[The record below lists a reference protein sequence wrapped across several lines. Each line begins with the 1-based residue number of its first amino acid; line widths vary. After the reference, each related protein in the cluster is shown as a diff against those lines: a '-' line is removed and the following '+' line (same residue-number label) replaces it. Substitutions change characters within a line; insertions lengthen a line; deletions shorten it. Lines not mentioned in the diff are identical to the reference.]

1 VNAVPKPAAPDRWR
15 DRRITLAH
23 GAGGRA
29 MRELIEQIIVPAFG
43 NGLLAPLEDQARIP
57 GDLLASGERLAFTT
71 DSFVVSPLKF
81 PGGDIGRL
89 AVCGTVNDLAVGGA
103 RPKHLSCALILEEG
117 LDVDVLREVLASM
130 AAAAEEAGVQIVTG
144 DTKVVERGAADGLF
158 ITTAGIGAIPAG
170 RDTGPARVREGDRL
184 VVNGSLGDHGIA
196 VMAAR
201 NDLALQIPVQ
211 SDAAPLNGLV
221 EAMFAAAPGLH
232 WLRDATRGGLATI
245 AYEFAREGR
254 FGLVLDEAA
263 LPVADAVRG
272 ACEILGLDILYLAN
286 EGKLAA
292 LVPAAE
298 ADALVAAMRAH
309 PLGRAAAV
317 VGEVR
322 MGKPGLVTLRSR
334 FGGERVV
341 DLPLG
346 EQLPRIC

>member
-1 VNAVPKPAAPDRWR
+1 MRVSILMLLAVLGASQVPSLAAGSDDAPSSRSTQVAAATETGLD
-15 DRRITLAH
+15 AH
-23 GAGGRA
+23 GHLQRVGARTDG
-29 MRELIEQIIVPAFG
+29 AFG
-43 NGLLAPLEDQARIP
+43 YT
-57 GDLLASGERLAFTT
+57 RLQ
-71 DSFVVSPLKF
+71 
-81 PGGDIGRL
+81 
-89 AVCGTVNDLAVGGA
+89 
-103 RPKHLSCALILEEG
+103 
-117 LDVDVLREVLASM
+117 
-130 AAAAEEAGVQIVTG
+130 AGVQIQVG
-144 DTKVVERGAADGLF
+144 GITKNVLFHGPDIVRVNANHGRNHWTAPSLVVVDVPPEVSFDLAED
-158 ITTAGIGAIPAG
+158 
-170 RDTGPARVREGDRL
+170 ARTLTLTSDRL

-245 AYEFAREGR
+245 ANEFAREGR

-298 ADALVAAMRAH
+298 ADA
-309 PLGRAAAV
+309 
-317 VGEVR
+317 E
-322 MGKPGLVTLRSR
+322 
-334 FGGERVV
+334 
-341 DLPLG
+341 
-346 EQLPRIC
+346 